1 MKPCPRKTR
10 KPASSTPFTL
20 INPEPMDNIDYT
32 GNPNQRT
39 PCVLVLDASGSM
51 TSPTS
56 SGRTRMDDLNA
67 GIAALEAELRAD
79 DTALV
84 RVQLGI
90 VCVGGPSDDA
100 DIMMDWTDAAQFQA
114 FPLSADCSTPLGK
127 GVRIA
132 LQMIDQGKQNLRA
145 AGISYTRPWM
155 MVISDG
161 EPTDSSE
168 VWAAAVSECR
178 AAEARKQVEIFC
190 IGVEGADLAKLG
202 ELGSK
207 PPLMLSG
214 MKFRE
219 LFVWLSA
226 SLSAAS
232 RSRPGDALQLP
243 STDPWRNVG
252 L

>member
-1 MKPCPRKTR
+1 MT
-10 KPASSTPFTL
+10 S
-20 INPEPMDNIDYT
+20 IDYS

-51 TSPTS
+51 NSPTS
-56 SGRTRMDDLNA
+56 TGRTRIEELNL

-90 VCVGGPSDDA
+90 VCVGGPSNDA
-100 DIMMDWTDAAQFQA
+100 DIMMDWTDATDFTA
-114 FPLSADCSTPLGK
+114 FPLTADGTTPLGK
-127 GVRIA
+127 GIRIA
-132 LQMIDQGKQNLRA
+132 LQMVEQGKQNLRA
-145 AGISYTRPWM
+145 AGISYTRPWL

-161 EPTDSSE
+161 EPTDADD
-168 VWAAAVSECR
+168 VWAAAVRECC
-178 AAEARKQVEIFC
+178 AAEAGKRVEVFS
-190 IGVEGADLAKLG
+190 IGVEGANLTKLG
-202 ELGSK
+202 EFSSK
-207 PPLMLSG
+207 PPLMLGG
-214 MKFRE
+214 MKFKE

>member
-1 MKPCPRKTR
+1 M
-10 KPASSTPFTL
+10 SQ
-20 INPEPMDNIDYT
+20 IDYT

-51 TSPTS
+51 NSPIQN
-56 SGRTRMDDLNA
+56 GRTRIDELNN
-67 GIAALEAELRAD
+67 GIATLQAELQGD

-90 VCVGGPSDDA
+90 VSVGGPANDA
-100 DIMMDWTDAAQFQA
+100 DILMDWTDATDFQA
-114 FPLSADCSTPLGK
+114 FPLRADGSTPLGK
-127 GVRIA
+127 GLRIA
-132 LQMIDQGKQNLRA
+132 LQMIEQGKQNLRA

-155 MVISDG
+155 MVITDG
-161 EPTDSSE
+161 EPTDQNEIWS
-168 VWAAAVSECR
+168 AAVSECR
-178 AAEARKQVEIFC
+178 AAEDGKRVEIFS
-190 IGVEGADLAKLG
+190 IGVEGANIGKLA
-202 ELGSK
+202 EISSK

-226 SLSAAS
+226 SLGAAS
-232 RSRPGDALQLP
+232 RSRPGQALQLP